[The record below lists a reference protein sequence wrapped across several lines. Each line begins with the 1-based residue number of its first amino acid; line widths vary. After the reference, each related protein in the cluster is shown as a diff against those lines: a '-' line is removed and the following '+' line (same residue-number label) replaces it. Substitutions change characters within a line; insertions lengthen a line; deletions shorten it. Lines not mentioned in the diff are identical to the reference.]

1 MPLSLEDKIELLEL
15 PGRYG
20 DAMDDRNWP
29 ALEAMFTQDA
39 TFDVPHKNAHMVG
52 LEGIVRFMDENEH
65 LHPAAHLMRNIH
77 TRENET
83 GVELRFRGILRRNQI
98 QADGSATILHGS
110 YYDQVVKTPAGWR
123 VQTRSFLLERRD
135 RQK

>member
-1 MPLSLEDKIELLEL
+1 MPLSLEDKIDLLEL

-20 DAMDDRNWP
+20 DAMDDRDWA
-29 ALEAMFTQDA
+29 ALATIFTEDA
-39 TFDVPHKNAHMVG
+39 TFDVPHIEAYMVG
-52 LEGIVRFMDENEH
+52 LEGIVSFMDENEH
-65 LHPAAHLMRNIH
+65 LHPAAHLMTNIH
-77 TRENET
+77 TRESET
-83 GVELRFRGILRRNQI
+83 GVELRFRGILPRNQK

-123 VQTRSFLLERRD
+123 VKTRTFLIERRD

>member
-1 MPLSLEDKIELLEL
+1 MPLSLEDKIDLLEL

-29 ALEAMFTQDA
+29 ALAAIFTQDA
-39 TFDVPHKNAHMVG
+39 TFDVPHINAHMVG
-52 LEGIVRFMDENEH
+52 LEGIVSFMDENEH
-65 LHPAAHLMRNIH
+65 LHPAAHLMTNIH

-83 GVELRFRGILRRNQI
+83 GVELCFRGILPRNKKQT
-98 QADGSATILHGS
+98 DGSTTILHGS

-123 VQTRSFLLERRD
+123 VKTRIFLIERRD